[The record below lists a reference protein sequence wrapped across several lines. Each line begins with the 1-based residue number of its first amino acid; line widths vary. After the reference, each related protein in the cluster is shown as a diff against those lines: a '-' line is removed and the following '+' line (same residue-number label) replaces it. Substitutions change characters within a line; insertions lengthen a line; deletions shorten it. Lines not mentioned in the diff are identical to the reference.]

1 MRLDEL
7 ILVGTLGIRSFVLVR
22 TPNWVLTISFPRSAS
37 QKLCTI
43 CNSGET
49 FDARVGIR
57 VPCDILNMSDK
68 ECFRS

>member
-43 CNSGET
+43 CNNGVAV
-49 FDARVGIR
+49 DVGVGIH
-57 VPCDILNMSDK
+57 VLYDK
-68 ECFRS
+68 Q